1 MQTFPAYIEDDII
14 FFLQEVMYEIVTKL
28 KDDLIFFIFMDN
40 VSMMD
45 RASWKLFELVNADL
59 DNLLI
64 VMSI

>member
-1 MQTFPAYIEDDII
+1 
-14 FFLQEVMYEIVTKL
+14 MYEIVTKL